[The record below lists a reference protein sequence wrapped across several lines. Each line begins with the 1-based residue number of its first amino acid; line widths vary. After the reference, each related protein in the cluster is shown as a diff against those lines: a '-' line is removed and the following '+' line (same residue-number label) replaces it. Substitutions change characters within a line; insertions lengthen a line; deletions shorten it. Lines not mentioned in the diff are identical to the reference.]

1 MFYEFSSFI
10 YQYVNVVTL
19 DIYLYFYFKIMLV
32 RQIQCVDYF
41 SRETEQETLRCDVYA
56 LPFATMNRLKTKTQL
71 ELSVNLTVSMNK
83 SDSLTECSNN
93 NGYI

>member
-10 YQYVNVVTL
+10 YQYVNVMTL
-19 DIYLYFYFKIMLV
+19 DIYLYFIIILA

-83 SDSLTECSNN
+83 SDLLTECSNS